1 MNREQVVQSMSDFLG
16 NFNNLSR
23 EEQLDFLNF
32 NQLHHHRKINDII
45 SIYMQNP
52 EATILGSFDYWK
64 NLSTE
69 SSVEFGQKANV
80 RLWDENGRIKET
92 LYDISQTTLHEAF
105 RFQETIIDERVL
117 VNTIGELTGQDYL
130 LGDFDLDEYNESL
143 SRFIKSYIE
152 KTVPTLP
159 NYSTEQINLGL
170 DIAKYNIIEEFGA
183 FLEDDSYYQE
193 IAQTV
198 LETFDKTSEQGNLLR
213 CLALGNNFSQEFSRQ
228 ILANY
233 ERVTALTVERL
244 EKQEELQQKLEELEP
259 NINFEE
265 KAEILDTNINS
276 KDNKSIPPGNKNI
289 SDETNS
295 NVNIEPNIL
304 SELPS
309 FTEEQIGV
317 IKEIIPTFYEDSPS
331 ELSDDDYIAFFDE
344 LRNNLITDSDLIESA
359 KVNSY
364 HDFEFTLN
372 DTINIYLVQH
382 YPEQRELYQFLLNHQ
397 PIDFQRVI
405 GKQIYEHLHEP
416 VQDSL
421 DSEPEENTEVIGTS
435 SSNEKPVV
443 SSNDEY
449 TAITKEAYTK
459 LYDSYMHYQQLKREG
474 HNVSGA
480 YDTYD
485 IRTSEGDV
493 QFGYNYIGRER
504 GTNDDSQ
511 VVFWVSTPKEEYTSK
526 PMSVAIRSNVLD
538 VFML

>member
-1 MNREQVVQSMSDFLG
+1 MNREQVVQSMSDFLV

-23 EEQLDFLNF
+23 EEKLDFLNF
-32 NQLHHHRKINDII
+32 NQLHHLRKINDII

-69 SSVEFGQKANV
+69 SSVEFGQKASV
-80 RLWDENGRIKET
+80 RLWDENGRTKET
-92 LYDISQTTLHEAF
+92 LYDITQTTLHEGF
-105 RFQETIIDERVL
+105 RFQETIVDERVL

-130 LGDFDLDEYNESL
+130 LGDFDLNEYNESL

-159 NYSTEQINLGL
+159 NYSTEQINLAL

-289 SDETNS
+289 SDKTNS

-309 FTEEQIGV
+309 FTEEH
-317 IKEIIPTFYEDSPS
+317 KS
-331 ELSDDDYIAFFDE
+331 E
-344 LRNNLITDSDLIESA
+344 
-359 KVNSY
+359 
-364 HDFEFTLN
+364 
-372 DTINIYLVQH
+372 
-382 YPEQRELYQFLLNHQ
+382 
-397 PIDFQRVI
+397 
-405 GKQIYEHLHEP
+405 
-416 VQDSL
+416 
-421 DSEPEENTEVIGTS
+421 
-435 SSNEKPVV
+435 
-443 SSNDEY
+443 
-449 TAITKEAYTK
+449 
-459 LYDSYMHYQQLKREG
+459 
-474 HNVSGA
+474 
-480 YDTYD
+480 
-485 IRTSEGDV
+485 
-493 QFGYNYIGRER
+493 
-504 GTNDDSQ
+504 
-511 VVFWVSTPKEEYTSK
+511 
-526 PMSVAIRSNVLD
+526 
-538 VFML
+538 

>member
-1 MNREQVVQSMSDFLG
+1 MNREQVVQSMSDFLV

-23 EEQLDFLNF
+23 EEKLDFLNF
-32 NQLHHHRKINDII
+32 NQLHHLRKINDII

-69 SSVEFGQKANV
+69 SSVEFGQKASV
-80 RLWDENGRIKET
+80 RLWDENGRTKET
-92 LYDISQTTLHEAF
+92 LYDITQTTLHEGF
-105 RFQETIIDERVL
+105 RFQETIVDERVL

-130 LGDFDLDEYNESL
+130 LGDFDLNEYNESL

-159 NYSTEQINLGL
+159 NYSTEQINLAL

-244 EKQEELQQKLEELEP
+244 EKQEELQQKLEDLEP

-289 SDETNS
+289 SDKTNS

-331 ELSDDDYIAFFDE
+331 ELSDGDYIAFFDE

-359 KVNSY
+359 KINTY
-364 HDFEFTLN
+364 RDFEFTLN
-372 DTINIYLVQH
+372 DTINKYLVQH
-382 YPEQRELYQFLLNHQ
+382 YPEQKQLYQFLLNHQ

-405 GKQIYEHLHEP
+405 GNQIYEHLHEP
-416 VQDSL
+416 VQDNL
-421 DSEPEENTEVIGTS
+421 ENEAEETTDISDTS
-435 SSNEKPVV
+435 SSYEKPFI
-443 SSNDEY
+443 SSKDEY
-449 TAITKEAYTK
+449 IAILEDVYTK
-459 LYDSYMHYQQLKREG
+459 LFDSYMDVQNLKLQG
-474 HNVSGA
+474 QNVSGS
-480 YDTYD
+480 YDTFD
-485 IRTSEGDV
+485 INTSDGDV
-493 QFGYNYIGRER
+493 QYEH
-504 GTNDDSQ
+504 
-511 VVFWVSTPKEEYTSK
+511 K
-526 PMSVAIRSNVLD
+526 
-538 VFML
+538 